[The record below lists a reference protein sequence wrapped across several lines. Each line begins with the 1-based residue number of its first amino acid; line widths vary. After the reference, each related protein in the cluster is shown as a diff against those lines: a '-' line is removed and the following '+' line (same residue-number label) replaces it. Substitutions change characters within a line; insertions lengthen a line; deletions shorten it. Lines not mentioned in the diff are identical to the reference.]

1 MTKPKYD
8 WANDL
13 KKNEE
18 KFEVKACLVHGF
30 SRTQAR
36 TGAQALDKMYE
47 YGWMPKEVYNDQ
59 DGFDAARAVLKM
71 IEIGVLELPSKRIS
85 SAEAS
90 ATGNSTPTSP
100 EQVKGENIRL
110 AARGLSKVHQDLTS
124 GSGKAVVDPVIAA
137 KDTNSHSPVQEAQAD
152 PGDRQ
157 GLLTNDSDKPLVIVE
172 SEAEVLNQEIP
183 PTTAGSTTGRGAPGD
198 QLMRDQLRELKLAQ
212 SG

>member
-18 KFEVKACLVHGF
+18 KFEVNACLVHGF

-124 GSGKAVVDPVIAA
+124 GSGKAVVDPVIVA

-183 PTTAGSTTGRGAPGD
+183 PTTAGSTTGRGVPGD